1 MSKSSFTVV
10 YPKGNKE
17 VVVSGVTSI
26 FPNLNGFLFCTE
38 DGENHFI
45 ESCDLIDQG
54 LSSISFEYQYTDTD
68 FEEFARYDCYEF
80 HDHRKNC

>member
-10 YPKGNKE
+10 YPKNNKE
-17 VVVSGVTSI
+17 VIVSGVTSI

-38 DGENHFI
+38 DGQNHFI

-54 LSSISFEYQYTDTD
+54 LSGISFEYQYTDDD
-68 FEEFARYDCYEF
+68 FEDFKNYDCYEL
-80 HDHRKNC
+80 HDHRK